1 MSELRGLV
9 IGNSTWPSKLIG
21 LRLGNIRES
30 TNSQPQKETFENT
43 MEKSKKKSWRSNQL
57 IGLRR
62 RRGNIKESN
71 SLSTFLP

>member
-30 TNSQPQKETFENT
+30 TNSQPQKETFENPV
-43 MEKSKKKSWRSNQL
+43 EKSKKKLAEEPANWVKKK
-57 IGLRR
+57 
-62 RRGNIKESN
+62 KEEY
-71 SLSTFLP
+71 

>member
-43 MEKSKKKSWRSNQL
+43 IEKKSKTKVGRAAPANWVKKKK
-57 IGLRR
+57 G
-62 RRGNIKESN
+62 EY
-71 SLSTFLP
+71 